1 MRSSDFSCLP
11 QAGILFRNLHSKMRR
26 GRDLKKWFILI
37 GVIAIFLIGGYFVLS
52 FYAVKFVQ
60 ARLQKVV
67 GPGFTIA
74 EIKIKPTYLSAKGI
88 QYQDPL
94 SQKRIFLIE
103 EMRVYPALS
112 SLLKSTLN
120 IRECMILQP
129 SFFFYRTREGSFV
142 GPWPTVEKEEKD
154 KEISEDREKKGKE
167 SVLVKIDRFRIRK
180 GSVDLEDRK
189 IAEPPAQI
197 QLRELDLELKN
208 IEYPLIS
215 SHSFIE
221 LKGKIEGRKK
231 EGNLYTKGWIDLKTT
246 DMEISF
252 DVKETEVKTFE
263 PYYQKRVSAEIE
275 TGYIDM
281 DAKITVKKKAIDAPG
296 HLELVNLRIKEG
308 SGTVLWIPA
317 ETLASLLRD
326 KGNRIKVA
334 FHVKGS
340 MDDPQFSLQEAFL
353 TRVALSLA
361 ETLGIPIKVVGET
374 VLKGTGKGAEGLIES
389 LRSIEKLFKRKK
401 ER

>member
-1 MRSSDFSCLP
+1 
-11 QAGILFRNLHSKMRR
+11 
-26 GRDLKKWFILI
+26 LKKWFILI
-37 GVIAIFLIGGYFVLS
+37 GIIAIFLIGGYFVLS

-67 GPGFTIA
+67 GPRFTIA

-361 ETLGIPIKVVGET
+361 EALGIPIKVVGE
-374 VLKGTGKGAEGLIES
+374 KIIGGAGKGAEGLIEG
-389 LRSIEKLFKRKK
+389 LKSIGKLFKRKK
-401 ER
+401 EGKK